1 MNKVETGEIVVYQPD
16 EITRL
21 EVRVEGETVWLTQ
34 LQMAEL
40 FGRDRTVITKHIR
53 NIFTEQELD
62 EESNVQILHFANSD
76 KPVKLFSLDVIISVG
91 YRVKSIQGTRF
102 RQWANSVIKEYLVRG
117 YSVSQRLIS
126 IERRLDDHEKKIDFF
141 VRTSLPPVEGVFY
154 DGQIFDAYVFVSDL
168 IKSGSCRVVLVDN
181 YVDESVLVLLSK
193 RGDGVSAEIRTG
205 RMPQQFLLDLE
216 RHNSQYPPVA
226 VVQTQNIHDRFLI
239 VDDDAINE
247 RCPAHEP
254 DIFYL
259 MKLVITGFSLTGSGM
274 PAARPASIH
283 LSSHAILRP
292 SSRMTCIPSSS

>member
-102 RQWANSVIKEYLVRG
+102 RQWANSVIKEYLVR
-117 YSVSQRLIS
+117 YSMRMFLYLI
-126 IERRLDDHEKKIDFF
+126 
-141 VRTSLPPVEGVFY
+141 
-154 DGQIFDAYVFVSDL
+154 
-168 IKSGSCRVVLVDN
+168 
-181 YVDESVLVLLSK
+181 
-193 RGDGVSAEIRTG
+193 
-205 RMPQQFLLDLE
+205 
-216 RHNSQYPPVA
+216 
-226 VVQTQNIHDRFLI
+226 
-239 VDDDAINE
+239 
-247 RCPAHEP
+247 
-254 DIFYL
+254 
-259 MKLVITGFSLTGSGM
+259 
-274 PAARPASIH
+274 
-283 LSSHAILRP
+283 
-292 SSRMTCIPSSS
+292 